1 MRAYFAERIREK
13 RAARSEAD
21 AKLARWRA
29 ASPDEGGGLGRG
41 ARAQPARAISRRRCP
56 PGSRARTTP
65 RASTA
70 RWCWSGSRRSA
81 PYYVGGS
88 ADLAGSAA
96 PPILKGRG
104 IVGPG
109 AAAGE
114 DPFAGSNLHFGVRE
128 HSMGAITNGIA
139 LDGTFRPYCG
149 TFLIFSDYMRP
160 SIRLAALMRIPSIFV
175 FTHDSIFLGEDG
187 PTHQPIEHLDSLR
200 AIPNLTVWRP
210 ADGVETAIGL
220 GLDRAPHQRPLAARA
235 LAPDGARAGAR
246 GPVPARG
253 RAARRV
259 LRAGSDAAPRVVL
272 VATGSEVSLAC
283 DAAEK
288 LRAEGTAA
296 RVVSMPCVSLFL
308 EQPADHQ
315 RRLIPDD
322 GTLVVAI
329 EAGRGE
335 SLRRFAGRSGL
346 VCGIDRFGASAPYPA
361 LAEAFGFTPDAI
373 AARVRA
379 RLAEGRA
386 G

>member
-1 MRAYFAERIREK
+1 VVLERL
-13 RAARSEAD
+13 AAA
-21 AKLARWRA
+21 
-29 ASPDEGGGLGRG
+29 
-41 ARAQPARAISRRRCP
+41 
-56 PGSRARTTP
+56 
-65 RASTA
+65 
-70 RWCWSGSRRSA
+70 A
-81 PYYVGGS
+81 PYYLGGS

-114 DPFAGSNLHFGVRE
+114 DPFAGGNLHFGVRE
-128 HSMGAITNGIA
+128 HSMGAISNGIA

-160 SIRLAALMRIPSIFV
+160 AIRLAALMRIPTTFV

-187 PTHQPIEHLDSLR
+187 PTHQPIEQLDSLR
-200 AIPNLTVWRP
+200 VIPNLTVWRP
-210 ADGVETAIGL
+210 ADGVETA
-220 GLDRAPHQRPLAARA
+220 LAWAWIARHESGPSLLA
-235 LAPDGARAGAR
+235 LSRQT
-246 GPVPARG
+246 VPALVRE
-253 RAARRV
+253 APFQPEDV
-259 LRAGSDAAPRVVL
+259 LRGAYCVQDPASAPRVVL

-283 DAAEK
+283 AAAEK
-288 LRAEGTAA
+288 LRAEGTGA

-308 EQPADHQ
+308 EQPAEYQ
-315 RRLIPDD
+315 RRLIPEE
-322 GTLVVAI
+322 GALVVAI

-335 SLRRFAGRSGL
+335 SLRRFVGRSGL

-379 RLAEGRA
+379 RLGEERGR
-386 G
+386 